1 MVTGKYT
8 AEKLT
13 IESQIWI
20 CIFGIRKM
28 NPTFYVPFK
37 DEKSVCSRQDIG
49 KKKICIFSN
58 DFTGVGEGLPCHST
72 SHWRLNRC
80 GPVTVTQSS
89 DDSDKSDNINI
100 YLQTANVRAPAS
112 DHNLHQFLLLAN
124 CSSSDKSSPLHSLQ
138 AANSA
143 TLVVVIFPDS

>member
-1 MVTGKYT
+1 
-8 AEKLT
+8 
-13 IESQIWI
+13 
-20 CIFGIRKM
+20 M

-37 DEKSVCSRQDIG
+37 DEKSVCSQQDIG
-49 KKKICIFSN
+49 KKIICIFSN

-138 AANSA
+138 ATGSQQCY
-143 TLVVVIFPDS
+143 TCGCHFPRLVKFYGEEQKLGTKRAVRE